1 MSIILKH
8 EESLKTQ
15 YSSRVLFGLIA
26 VVFGFLLL
34 RSTPVLGLFLIVL
47 GIVSAKTA
55 TPFIKGAVGEKKVS
69 NILSEHSDD
78 WYILNDIKVGN
89 SQIDHVVVCPKGVF
103 TIETKNHQGT
113 IYGSDSNEEWLQI
126 IKKKYKNKRNKTYT
140 KSFKN
145 YLYNPINQGRKHSY
159 ELSKYLSK
167 CGYKV
172 WVDTIVVF
180 ANREVTL
187 KVSSH
192 KVPVI
197 YASEL
202 NHYLENKM
210 NIVDPESCRKIADYI
225 SELDNKSP
233 A

>member
-1 MSIILKH
+1 MSKILKH
-8 EESLKTQ
+8 EESLKSE
-15 YSSRVLFGLIA
+15 YSSRILFGLIA
-26 VVFGFLLL
+26 IIFGILFLG
-34 RSTPVLGLFLIVL
+34 SNPILGLFFIALGPVL
-47 GIVSAKTA
+47 VKTA
-55 TPFIKGAVGEKKVS
+55 IPFIKGAAGEIKVTHL
-69 NILSEHSDD
+69 LSEHSDD
-78 WYILNDIKVGN
+78 WYIFNDIKVGI

-113 IYGSDSNEEWLQI
+113 IYGSDSKEEWSQI
-126 IKKKYKNKRNKTYT
+126 VKKKYKNKRNKTYT

-145 YLYNPINQGRKHSY
+145 SLYSPINQGRKHSY

-180 ANREVTL
+180 ANHNVTL

-197 YASEL
+197 YANEL
-202 NHYLENKM
+202 NDYLENQR
-210 NIVDPESCRKIADYI
+210 NIMAQESCKKIAEHI
-225 SELDNKSP
+225 SGLINKNQT
-233 A
+233 